1 MLVTVVGVGWC
12 VGRQAGCGGGEWCE
26 EARNLEDAGWC
37 WEKGDAGRR
46 AVDLMGSVGEV
57 SDAG

>member
-1 MLVTVVGVGWC
+1 MWGGAWVGKRAVVVVSG
-12 VGRQAGCGGGEWCE
+12 
-26 EARNLEDAGWC
+26 ARKREDAGWC

-57 SDAG
+57 GDAG